1 MLARLAG
8 LGAAVIGLAL
18 TSGAGAQTP
27 RAEQRW
33 VADGAPVNCIR
44 TSSVRSTE
52 VVDDRTI
59 NFVVSNTRLF
69 VNTLPRTCAGL
80 GANRAFS
87 SDSRTTQLCA
97 ANTITVV
104 QRGNR
109 VPGSRCGLGQ
119 FQPMR
124 MVTGAS
130 AAEPAK
136 PAN

>member
-1 MLARLAG
+1 MRASAWSI
-8 LGAAVIGLAL
+8 GAAVIGLAVA
-18 TSGAGAQTP
+18 SGAIAQTP

-33 VADGAPVNCIR
+33 VADGAPVSCIR

-59 NFVVSNTRLF
+59 NFIVSNTRLF

-80 GANRAFS
+80 GANRAFA

-124 MVTGAS
+124 RATPAP
-130 AAEPAK
+130 AEATR